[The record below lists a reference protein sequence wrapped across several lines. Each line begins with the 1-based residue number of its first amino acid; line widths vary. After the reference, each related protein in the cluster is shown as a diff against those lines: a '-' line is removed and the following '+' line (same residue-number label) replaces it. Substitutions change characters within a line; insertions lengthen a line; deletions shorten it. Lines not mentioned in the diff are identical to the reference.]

1 MIALKEEI
9 KDWISKG
16 YDQGAQYMFVLK
28 PRDSTA
34 HRPYWVAQ
42 GQNVEVVR
50 TMITEAGEQIVNE
63 VNFNIRLLFL
73 NKVL

>member
-9 KDWISKG
+9 KDWISMG

-28 PRDSTA
+28 TSDSTA
-34 HRPYWVAQ
+34 HRPYWVGQ

-63 VNFNIRLLFL
+63 LNFNIKLLFL
-73 NKVL
+73 NRVL